1 MYNEKIGKLIK
12 KNVEIYRY
20 SDWHLGEFSSE
31 SNVIQL
37 RLSKHK
43 GLEHGSMDTQI
54 LDHFEVVKNGKRSF
68 HVLVHCNAR
77 SLHVKVDGSTNAVEV
92 SLIDQGFNPYGRLHQ
107 DIIDKIIKTMVNSL
121 AGGMPLRTAVG
132 AMNRLLVDNR
142 EGALELLDLIEV
154 AVQRHLDQ
162 AMVA

>member
-1 MYNEKIGKLIK
+1 MYNETIGKLVK

-20 SDWHLGEFSSE
+20 SDWHLGEFPSD

-37 RLSKHK
+37 RLNKHK
-43 GLEHGSMDTQI
+43 NLDHGSAATQI
-54 LDHFEVVKNGKRSF
+54 LDYFEVVKNGKRSF
-68 HVLVHCNAR
+68 HTLVHCNAR
-77 SLHVKVDGSTNAVEV
+77 SLHVKIDDSTNAVEV
-92 SLIDQGFNPYGRLHQ
+92 SLIDQGFNPHGRQHQ
-107 DIIDKIIKTMVNSL
+107 DIIDKIIKTMVRSL

-132 AMNRLLVDNR
+132 AMDRLLVDNR
-142 EGALELLDLIEV
+142 EEALELLDLIEV